1 MIFVELLDN
10 IIVGGTVYLLFNII
24 IGNDIILLEIKSKI
38 TAHTIIRNIFVI
50 EHELKVDK
58 VRTQQSVSFESV
70 HNELIQFVLNSFVDN
85 LVCKIRNLILLN
97 HKSCINGNTEPR
109 IYTIIVVI
117 TCFLFL
123 ELQQYRTRILI
134 DFIVI

>member
-85 LVCKIRNLILLN
+85 LVCEIRNLILLD

>member
-58 VRTQQSVSFESV
+58 VRAQQAISFESV

-85 LVCKIRNLILLN
+85 LVCKIRNLILFN

-117 TCFLFL
+117 TCFLFF